1 MALWELFKKGSEE
14 GLEAL
19 RDGVTVFMTEAGRR
33 GRILKKKV
41 EITSLQNDVRRYSIE
56 LGSLV
61 YDFHARGKEDVFQN
75 EEVQSLLRRI
85 DESKARMRMIEAE
98 IEGIKKEE
106 EGEKGIRER
115 ARGKPEEKGSPP
127 SAPSDRAA

>member
-19 RDGVTVFMTEAGRR
+19 KDGVTVFMTEAGRR

-41 EITSLQNDVRRYSIE
+41 AITSLQNDGRRFFIE

-61 YDFHARGKEDVFQN
+61 YDFHARGKENVFQN
-75 EEVQSLLRRI
+75 EEVQGLLRRI
-85 DESKARMRMIEAE
+85 DESRARIRMIEAE
-98 IEGIKKEE
+98 IEAIKREE
-106 EGEKGIRER
+106 EGEKGIREE
-115 ARGKPEEKGSPP
+115 ARGKPEEKGS
-127 SAPSDRAA
+127 SSSTPSDRVA